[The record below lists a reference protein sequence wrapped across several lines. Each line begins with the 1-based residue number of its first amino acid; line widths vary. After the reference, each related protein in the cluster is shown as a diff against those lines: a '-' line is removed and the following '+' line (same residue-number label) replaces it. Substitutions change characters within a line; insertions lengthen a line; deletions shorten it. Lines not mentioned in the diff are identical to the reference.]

1 MFQAMRNGQ
10 VQVRKSG
17 CRFDDSIFHTPASAM
32 LALEDYLTGRYG
44 SVTEYLRTAGVTD
57 GVLEDI
63 RRKFV
68 AY

>member
-1 MFQAMRNGQ
+1 
-10 VQVRKSG
+10 
-17 CRFDDSIFHTPASAM
+17 M

-57 GVLEDI
+57 DVLEGI